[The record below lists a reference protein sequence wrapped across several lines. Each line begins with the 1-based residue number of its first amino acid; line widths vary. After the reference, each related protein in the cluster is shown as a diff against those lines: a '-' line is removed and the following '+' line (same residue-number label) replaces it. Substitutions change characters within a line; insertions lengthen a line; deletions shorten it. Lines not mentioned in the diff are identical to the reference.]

1 MGVSGD
7 IIRSWRHPR
16 HVMAARL
23 SEGLREDRALVFL
36 IIACLLMFVAQWPRL
51 QLEALI
57 NPDIPLE
64 ARLGGA
70 LMGWLFI
77 APLALYAIAALSR
90 IIARLLGG
98 QGSWL
103 SARMALFWSLLAA
116 TPLWLLNGLVTS
128 VNGPGLVRDISGL
141 IALAAFVLIWLS
153 SMVEAE
159 TIRGNQ

>member
-1 MGVSGD
+1 
-7 IIRSWRHPR
+7 
-16 HVMAARL
+16 MAARL

-36 IIACLLMFVAQWPRL
+36 IVACLLMFVAQWPRL

-57 NPDIPLE
+57 DPDIPLE

-103 SARMALFWSLLAA
+103 SARMALFWSLLAV
-116 TPLWLLNGLVTS
+116 TPLWLLNGLLTS
-128 VNGPGLVRDISGL
+128 MNGPGLVRDISGL

>member
-1 MGVSGD
+1 MGVSAD

-16 HVMAARL
+16 RVMAARL

-36 IIACLLMFVAQWPRL
+36 IVACLLMFVAQWPRL

-57 NPDIPLE
+57 DPDIPLE

-103 SARMALFWSLLAA
+103 SARMALFWSLLAV

>member
-1 MGVSGD
+1 
-7 IIRSWRHPR
+7 
-16 HVMAARL
+16 MAARL

-36 IIACLLMFVAQWPRL
+36 IIACVLMFVAQWPRL
-51 QLEALI
+51 RVEAQI
-57 NPDIPLE
+57 DSAIPLE

-77 APLALYAIAALSR
+77 APLVLYAIAALSR

-128 VNGPGLVRDISGL
+128 VNGPGLVRDISGF
-141 IALAAFVLIWLS
+141 IALAAFVMIWLS

-159 TIRGNQ
+159 TTGGKQ